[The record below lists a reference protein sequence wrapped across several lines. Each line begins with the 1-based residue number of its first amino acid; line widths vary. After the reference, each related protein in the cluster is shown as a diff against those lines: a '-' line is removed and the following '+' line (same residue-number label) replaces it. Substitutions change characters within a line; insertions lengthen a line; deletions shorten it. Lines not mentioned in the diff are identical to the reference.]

1 MVTWMIENKPK
12 ILSLS
17 PSFLNQIVT
26 NSFWNFKEN
35 SFREKLDCVTTLL
48 SLFKIYFK
56 AFIDSGVQYEKFV
69 KFEGVY
75 YKVLFFLHCLWKS
88 TKQMLSHCFQKVVLC
103 VLSIRVDCYSQ
114 ELIVAR
120 RQGITKFVW
129 NNTDIKNV
137 ARNVYFFL
145 ASPET
150 SFGVIMCDKWTPKD
164 VCGEAIVL
172 LVKEYFSKSYSQLL
186 FKWVHCLTLINFLLG
201 LLHVDN
207 RRGWAD
213 TKWGH
218 KTKIFKM

>member
-1 MVTWMIENKPK
+1 M
-12 ILSLS
+12 
-17 PSFLNQIVT
+17 
-26 NSFWNFKEN
+26 
-35 SFREKLDCVTTLL
+35 
-48 SLFKIYFK
+48 
-56 AFIDSGVQYEKFV
+56 QYEKFV
-69 KFEGVY
+69 KFKGVY
-75 YKVLFFLHCLWKS
+75 LYKVLFFLPCLWKS

-137 ARNVYFFL
+137 ARNVYFFYPPRRRPL
-145 ASPET
+145 GLWMRDER
-150 SFGVIMCDKWTPKD
+150 TPKD
-164 VCGEAIVL
+164 VCGEAIPL
-172 LVKEYFSKSYSQLL
+172 LVKEYNFGKMYSQLL
-186 FKWVHCLTLINFLLG
+186 FKWVHCLISINFLLG
-201 LLHVDN
+201 FLHVDN